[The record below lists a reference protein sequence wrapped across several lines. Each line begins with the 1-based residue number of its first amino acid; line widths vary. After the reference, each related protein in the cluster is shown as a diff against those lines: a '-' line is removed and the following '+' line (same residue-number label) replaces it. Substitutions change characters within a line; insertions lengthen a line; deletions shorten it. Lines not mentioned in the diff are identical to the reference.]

1 MSPSIRPLEQM
12 LNALLKQAQSGLHD
26 PMERAQIALRW
37 PFEIDGKV
45 AGTVTEEMACFLEA
59 KVTGLNIE
67 NECLMLSPVCSNDS
81 IPILEQIAT
90 ALRQA
95 GRLPRWRDELL
106 AVVADDGTPLGVI
119 ERAAMRPLGLHM
131 AATHLVGQRTDGR
144 YWLQQ
149 RAFDKDTDPGL
160 WDTLAGGLV
169 GTEIVD
175 GLRQRENL
183 KRATQRESWEEAGT
197 PASLLREMQSLPTSR
212 INRMVRE
219 GHMVQD
225 NYAFLASLPMDYI
238 PQNFDGEVEK
248 FEHFSQAEVIDMI
261 SHGQL
266 ALEPA
271 IIMLQ
276 RSIRK
281 A

>member
-1 MSPSIRPLEQM
+1 M
-12 LNALLKQAQSGLHD
+12 LNNLLRQAQSGLHD
-26 PMERAQIALRW
+26 PIERAQIALRW

-45 AGTVTEEMACFLEA
+45 AGTVTEETARFLEA
-59 KVTGLNIE
+59 TVQGLNIE
-67 NECLMLSPVCSNDS
+67 NECLTLSPVCSKDS
-81 IPILEQIAT
+81 VPVLEHVAA

-106 AVVADDGTPLGVI
+106 AVVADDGTSLGVI
-119 ERAAMRPLGLHM
+119 ERATMRPLGLHM
-131 AATHLVGQRTDGR
+131 AATHLVGRRRDGR

-149 RAFDKDTDPGL
+149 RALDKDTDPGL

-169 GTEIVD
+169 GTEMVD
-175 GLRQRENL
+175 GIRQRENL
-183 KRATQRESWEEAGT
+183 KRATQRESWEEAGI
-197 PASLLREMQSLPTSR
+197 PESLLREMQRLPTSL
-212 INRMVRE
+212 INRMVSE

-225 NYAFLASLPMDYI
+225 NYAFLASLPVDFF
-238 PQNFDGEVEK
+238 PQNLDGEVEK
-248 FEHFSQAEVIDMI
+248 FEHFSRAEVIEMI
-261 SHGQL
+261 WQEQL

-276 RSIRK
+276 LFIQK

>member
-1 MSPSIRPLEQM
+1 M
-12 LNALLKQAQSGLHD
+12 LNAMLRQAQSGLHD
-26 PMERAQIALRW
+26 PDERAQIAQRW

-45 AGTVTEEMACFLEA
+45 VGTVTQDTARFLQA
-59 KVTGLNIE
+59 KVAGLHIDE
-67 NECLMLSPVCSNDS
+67 ACLLLSPLCSKDS
-81 IPILEQIAT
+81 VPVLEQIAT
-90 ALRQA
+90 TLRQA

-119 ERAAMRPLGLHM
+119 ERATMRPLGLHM
-131 AATHLVGQRTDGR
+131 AATHLVGRRPDGR
-144 YWLQQ
+144 FWLQQ
-149 RAFDKDTDPGL
+149 RARDKDTDPGL

-175 GLRQRENL
+175 GIRQRESL
-183 KRATQRESWEEAGT
+183 KRATQRESWEEAGI
-197 PASLLREMQSLPTSR
+197 PASLLREMQGLPTSR
-212 INRMVRE
+212 INRRVSE

-225 NYAFLASLPMDYI
+225 NYAFLVTLPIDFV
-238 PQNFDGEVEK
+238 PVNLDGEVER
-248 FEHFSQAEVIDMI
+248 FEHFDAAQVIEMI
-261 SHGQL
+261 SQGQL

-276 RSIRK
+276 RFTQK